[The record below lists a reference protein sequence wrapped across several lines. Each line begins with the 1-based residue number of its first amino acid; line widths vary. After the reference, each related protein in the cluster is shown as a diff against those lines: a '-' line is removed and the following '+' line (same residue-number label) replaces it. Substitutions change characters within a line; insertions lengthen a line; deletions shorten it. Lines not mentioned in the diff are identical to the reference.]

1 MLWWSFLSNRYT
13 ITFGGIA
20 FFAAVWNLYVA
31 LNNDGVLVGRVV
43 GPDNT
48 PVPGATVVLAEKT
61 LLVTAP
67 RARATT
73 DGEGRFRFSGHTL
86 YHFYLEAYKEGA
98 GRMQAKE
105 FRLYFK
111 GQNMTLREPLRL
123 QENKPVGVMPQ
134 R

>member
-1 MLWWSFLSNRYT
+1 
-13 ITFGGIA
+13 
-20 FFAAVWNLYVA
+20 
-31 LNNDGVLVGRVV
+31 VV
-43 GPDNT
+43 GPDSR

-61 LLVTAP
+61 LLVAGP

-73 DGEGRFRFSGHTL
+73 DAEGRFRFTGHTL
-86 YHFYLEAYKEGA
+86 FRFDLEAYKKGV

-123 QENKPVGVMPQ
+123 QESKPAGVMPQ

>member
-1 MLWWSFLSNRYT
+1 MGSWSFLRNRYI
-13 ITFGGIA
+13 ITFSAIA
-20 FFAAVWNLYVA
+20 LLAAVWNLYVA
-31 LNNDGVLVGRVV
+31 LNDDGILAGRVV
-43 GPDNT
+43 GPDNR

-73 DGEGRFRFSGHTL
+73 DAEGRFRFTGHTL
-86 YHFYLEAYKEGA
+86 FRFHLEAYKEGV

-105 FRLYFK
+105 LRLYFK

-123 QENKPVGVMPQ
+123 QEGKPAGVMPQ